1 MNIIFFSTSAFS
13 IPSFTSIVDSIKCV
27 VTKKPKPKG
36 RGYILEDNEIKKEA
50 EKHGIPIIEIDSFKD
65 PSIFSLH
72 EFNPHLFVV
81 VSFGLI
87 IPKKILD
94 IPTFGS
100 INVHPSLL
108 PAYRGPSPIQW
119 ALLKGEEKTG
129 ITVIKM
135 NEFMDAGDI
144 VYQEIVKIEETDNAI
159 TLSERLA
166 RRSGEILPPIIKCI
180 EERGEIDGKEQNH
193 SLATYTPL
201 IKKEMGLINWA
212 ASAIEIKNIV
222 RAFIQWPV
230 AYTYID
236 KKVIKIFSC
245 EAEDIKTE
253 KMPGTIID
261 TNKKGI
267 FVATGNGTII
277 IKELQLE
284 GKKRMDAHSFS
295 IGYRGLIGK
304 RFDFC

>member
-1 MNIIFFSTSAFS
+1 MNVIFFSTSAFS
-13 IPSFTSIVDSIKCV
+13 IPSFNAVVDSIRCV
-27 VTKKPKPKG
+27 VTKRPKPKG
-36 RGYILEDNEIKKEA
+36 RGYMLEDSEIKKEA
-50 EKHGIPIIEIDSFKD
+50 QRHSIPVIEIDSFKE
-65 PSIFSLH
+65 PSVFSLH

-94 IPTFGS
+94 MPAIGS

-108 PAYRGPSPIQW
+108 PNYRGPSPIQW

-135 NEFMDAGDI
+135 NEFMDAGGI
-144 VYQEIVKIEETDNAI
+144 VYQESIDIENEDDAI
-159 TLSERLA
+159 TLSTKLSKRA
-166 RRSGEILPPIIKCI
+166 GEILPVIIKRI
-180 EERGEIDGKEQNH
+180 EEEGKIVAREQDH
-193 SLATYTPL
+193 SLATYTSL
-201 IKKEMGLINWA
+201 IKKEMGRINWEDKA
-212 ASAIEIKNIV
+212 DEIKNKV

-230 AYTYID
+230 AFTYLD
-236 KKVIKIFSC
+236 KKMVKIYKS
-245 EAEDIKTE
+245 ETMEIKTE
-253 KMPGTIID
+253 KPPGTIID
-261 TNKKGI
+261 ANRSGI
-267 FVATGNGTII
+267 MVATGNGILV

-284 GKKRMDAHSFS
+284 GKKRMDAYNFS